1 MAQIEEFATT
11 KVEAQ
16 KIEREKKTIK
26 KGVTSEEKRKYIA
39 YGVIG
44 LISLGFVL
52 FAVNDFGGDEKNKE
66 VTEIA
71 TPESETDKY
80 NSKLEAVQQGD
91 KPVSNSNNSLM
102 DAYKK
107 DKSNSETNN
116 DDEEETK
123 RLEEEI
129 RKMNNEKEEPV
140 TVTPVKQSR
149 KTNYYS
155 PVRERQYSSSI
166 TKNTENKKSEK
177 ESIQDDFG
185 DFFSSSIKSKTN
197 AATSIVQESD
207 PFFYGVIKGD
217 HLGLKNKQRVALIL
231 PKDATI
237 NGKVYKKN
245 TVLYAIATFGAS
257 RVNLTINN
265 INQVPV
271 SIKAY
276 DAEDGA
282 VGLQVRESLV
292 SETSTEMVSEGADD
306 LDLNGIPFGN
316 TIRKI
321 MKKKNKEAK
330 IDLLNNQKM
339 ILKIDK

>member
-11 KVEAQ
+11 KAEAQ
-16 KIEREKKTIK
+16 KIEREKKSIK

-91 KPVSNSNNSLM
+91 KPVSTSNNSLM

-107 DKSNSETNN
+107 DNSNSETNS
-116 DDEEETK
+116 DDEETK

-129 RKMNNEKEEPV
+129 KKMNNEKEEPV
-140 TVTPVKQSR
+140 TTAPVKKSR
-149 KTNYYS
+149 STNSYS
-155 PVRERQYSSSI
+155 PVRERQYSSSSI
-166 TKNTENKKSEK
+166 KKTESKKSEK
-177 ESIQDDFG
+177 ESVQDDFG
-185 DFFSSSIKSKTN
+185 DFFSSSTKSKAS
-197 AATSIVQESD
+197 AAASNVQESD

-217 HLGLKNKQRVALIL
+217 HLGLKNKQRVALML

-245 TVLYAIATFGAS
+245 TVIYAIATFGAS

-276 DAEDGA
+276 DAEDGG

-292 SETSTEMVSEGADD
+292 SETSTEMVSEGADE
-306 LDLNGIPFGN
+306 LDLNGVPFGN
-316 TIRKI
+316 TIKKI
-321 MKKKNKEAK
+321 LKKKNKEAK

-339 ILKIDK
+339 ILKIDR